1 MNKIIPNMPDEIL
14 ELVEEYVGPFRIY
27 RGDIITMINKLTN
40 EYEKI
45 DLYYRNRKQINK
57 WTKGHSRS
65 SLWCYSLL
73 KNDRIKPPPGTG
85 LYEANPLLGKQWRR
99 FHWFYAVQFAGAHSL
114 LCDQLGV
121 SQADSKVKSIAER
134 LKAIVNI

>member
-99 FHWFYAVQFAGAHSL
+99 FHWFYDEKKNTMSFTYIRKKIKWGKK
-114 LCDQLGV
+114 DP
-121 SQADSKVKSIAER
+121 
-134 LKAIVNI
+134 LKKNMNLKFIIYD

>member
-27 RGDIITMINKLTN
+27 RGDFITMINKLTN

-85 LYEANPLLGKQWRR
+85 VYETNPLLGKQWRR
-99 FHWFYAVQFAGAHSL
+99 FHWFYDEKKNTMSFTYIRKKIRWTKK
-114 LCDQLGV
+114 DP
-121 SQADSKVKSIAER
+121 
-134 LKAIVNI
+134 LKKNMNLSFTIYN